1 MRLRGTI
8 FFWTLLATGLP
19 LLALTF
25 VLLNWG
31 EQRHLQEMDSDMGR
45 RLNALASEIDN
56 RLSYERE
63 MIRGIAQ
70 SSAMQDFIPVA
81 RAANEGVRHPDY
93 APLKNQLTQFLL
105 NLQRTIPSL
114 GSLRVLDG
122 LGNTLIKVSDGRARP
137 AIYPSLGNVE
147 YAEEELHA
155 PGFGR
160 AMRQWPN
167 GEINFMPLPQSR
179 WDLLTGQTL
188 TMLTA
193 LVPLGENGHPD
204 AILAVNTFGE
214 YLDRILRLVPR
225 PSGAELLIAER
236 NLDDPQ
242 RNGLLLY
249 HDRLDT
255 RFSAPKPHEVR
266 LQSLDGGEL
275 WQHIQHRPY
284 GQFNTA
290 NGQWRVYYQEFHPYP
305 NQLTSWILA
314 FAVPY
319 GTLDAPYA
327 GLRQSLWILVLLVF
341 IASAMLA
348 ILGARHI
355 ARPILQLRAALHDFA
370 GDASRRVNVS
380 SQTREIRELEND
392 FNDMAERLRA
402 AEAERL
408 RSERKMLQQ
417 AKLASIGQMAAGIG
431 HEINNPLNNILS
443 YTTLIERGLPAGS
456 THLQEDL
463 HDLREEAKR
472 AGRIVSGVMNFA
484 RQLPPEHHLFHVCPW
499 LKHTLELIEPEAMAK
514 DVVLVVQS
522 RDPDCQADADADQLQ
537 QVLLN
542 LLRNA
547 LHATA
552 EHGKIDIR
560 AECRQDCL
568 HVEVRD
574 YGSGLSERVLEHLFD
589 PFFTTKTVGEG
600 TGLGL
605 SISLGIVQYHGGELT
620 VRNHPQGGVEASF
633 NIPLTP
639 AAPRIPL
646 HPSEIGG
653 QHDPH

>member
-19 LLALTF
+19 LLALTL

-31 EQRHLQEMDSDMGR
+31 EQRYLHEIDSDMGR
-45 RLNALASEIDN
+45 RLNALSSEIDN
-56 RLSYERE
+56 RLNYERE

-70 SSAMQDFIPVA
+70 SSAMQDFLPVA
-81 RAANEGVRHPDY
+81 RAANEGARHPEY
-93 APLKNQLTQFLL
+93 NAQRNQLTQFLL

-122 LGNTLIKVSDGRARP
+122 VGNTLIKVSDGRARP

-147 YAEEELHA
+147 YAEEDLHS
-155 PGFGR
+155 PGFAR
-160 AMRQWPN
+160 AMRNWTS

-179 WDLLTGQTL
+179 WDLPTGQTL

-204 AILAVNTFGE
+204 AVLAVNTFGE

-255 RFSAPKPHEVR
+255 RFSAPKPHEVK
-266 LQSLDGGEL
+266 LQSLDNGEL
-275 WQHIQHRPY
+275 WAHIQKNPY
-284 GQFNTA
+284 GQFTTH
-290 NGQWRVYYQEFHPYP
+290 NGQWRIYYQEYHPYP
-305 NQLTSWILA
+305 NQLTSWIQA
-314 FAVPY
+314 FAVPFS
-319 GTLDAPYA
+319 TLDAPYA
-327 GLRQSLWILVLLVF
+327 GLRQALWLLVLLVF
-341 IASAMLA
+341 SASVLLA

-355 ARPILQLRAALHDFA
+355 AKPILQLRQALQDFA
-370 GDASRRVNVS
+370 SDTRRRVEVTS
-380 SQTREIRELEND
+380 HTHEIRELESA
-392 FNDMAERLRA
+392 FNAMAERLRA

-408 RSERKMLQQ
+408 RTERKMLQN

-443 YTTLIERGLPAGS
+443 YATLIERNIHSINNEL
-456 THLQEDL
+456 HEDIKE
-463 HDLREEAKR
+463 LREEAKR
-472 AGRIVSGVMNFA
+472 AGRIVRGVMNFA
-484 RQLPPEHHLFHVCPW
+484 RQLPPEHRRFLVCPW
-499 LKHTLELIEPEAMAK
+499 LKQTIELIEPEAMAK
-514 DVVLVVQS
+514 DVYFALQS
-522 RDPDCQADADADQLQ
+522 CDPACEAEADADQLQ

-542 LLRNA
+542 LLQNA
-547 LHATA
+547 LHATPNNGQIEISA
-552 EHGKIDIR
+552 QCTEQR
-560 AECRQDCL
+560 L
-568 HVEVRD
+568 HISVRD
-574 YGSGLSERVLEHLFD
+574 HGSGLPSEILEHIFD

-605 SISLGIVQYHGGELT
+605 SISLGIIQYHGGELSI
-620 VRNHPQGGVEASF
+620 RNHTSSGVEACF
-633 NIPLTP
+633 DVPLHA
-639 AAPRIPL
+639 AAPRLSHHATEENPL
-646 HPSEIGG
+646 P
-653 QHDPH
+653 

>member
-1 MRLRGTI
+1 MRLSGTI
-8 FFWTLLATGLP
+8 FFWTLLSTGLP
-19 LLALTF
+19 LLALTL
-25 VLLNWG
+25 VLLGWG
-31 EQRHLQEMDSDMGR
+31 EQRHLQEMDADMGR
-45 RLNALASEIDN
+45 RLNALGSEIDN

-70 SSAMQDFIPVA
+70 SSAMQDFLPVA

-122 LGNTLIKVSDGRARP
+122 LGNTLIKITDGRARP

-160 AMRQWPN
+160 ALRQWPS

-179 WDLLTGQTL
+179 WDLPTGQTL

-193 LVPLGENGHPD
+193 LVPLGEAGRTD

-255 RFSAPKPHEVR
+255 RFSAPKPHEVK

-275 WQHIQHRPY
+275 WQHIQRRPY
-284 GQFNTA
+284 GQFSTTD
-290 NGQWRVYYQEFHPYP
+290 GQWRVYYQEYHPYP

-319 GTLDAPYA
+319 STLDAPYA
-327 GLRQSLWILVLLVF
+327 GLRQSLWLLVLLVF
-341 IASAMLA
+341 SASALLA

-355 ARPILQLRAALHDFA
+355 ARPILQLRQALRDFA
-370 GDASRRVNVS
+370 SDAARRVQVS

-408 RSERKMLQQ
+408 RSERKLLQQ

-443 YTTLIERGLPAGS
+443 YATLIERGLPAAGA
-456 THLQEDL
+456 HLRADVQE
-463 HDLREEAKR
+463 LREETLR
-472 AGRIVSGVMNFA
+472 ASRIVRGVMNFA
-484 RQLPPEHHLFHVCPW
+484 RQLPPEHRLFRVCPW
-499 LKHTLELIEPEAMAK
+499 LKHCLELIEPEAMAR
-514 DVVLVVQS
+514 DVLLVVQS
-522 RDPDCQADADADQLQ
+522 CEPDCQANADADQLQ
-537 QVLLN
+537 QVVLN

-547 LHATA
+547 LHVTA
-552 EHGKIDIR
+552 DGGQIEVGASCHGQRLRIS
-560 AECRQDCL
+560 
-568 HVEVRD
+568 VRD
-574 YGSGLSERVLEHLFD
+574 HGSGLSSDALEHLFD

-605 SISLGIVQYHGGELT
+605 SISLGIVQYHGGELSI
-620 VRNHPQGGVEASF
+620 RNHPEGGVEASF
-633 NIPLTP
+633 ETPLIP

-646 HPSEIGG
+646 
-653 QHDPH
+653 

>member
-25 VLLNWG
+25 VLLQWG
-31 EQRHLQEMDSDMGR
+31 EQRHLHDMDSDMGR

-56 RLSYERE
+56 RLNYERA

-70 SSAMQDFIPVA
+70 SSPMQDFLPIA
-81 RAANEGVRHPDY
+81 RAANEGARHPEY
-93 APLKNQLTQFLL
+93 TAQKNQLTQFLL

-122 LGNTLIKVSDGRARP
+122 AGNTLIKVSEGRARP

-147 YAEEELHA
+147 YAEEDLHA
-155 PGFGR
+155 PGFAR
-160 AMRQWPN
+160 AMRLAPS
-167 GEINFMPLPQSR
+167 GEISFMPLPQSR
-179 WDLLTGQTL
+179 WDLPTGQTL

-193 LVPLGENGHPD
+193 LVPLGDNGRID

-225 PSGAELLIAER
+225 PSGTELLIAER

-255 RFSAPKPHEVR
+255 RFSAPKPHEVK

-275 WQHIQHRPY
+275 WQHLQQRPY
-284 GQFNTA
+284 GQFNSSD
-290 NGQWRVYYQEFHPYP
+290 GKWRVYYQEFHPYP
-305 NQLTSWILA
+305 NQLTSWILG

-319 GTLDAPYA
+319 STLDAPYA
-327 GLRQSLWILVLLVF
+327 GLRQTLWLLVLLVF
-341 IASAMLA
+341 IASALLA
-348 ILGARHI
+348 VLGARHI

-370 GDASRRVNVS
+370 HDASRRVEVTS
-380 SQTREIRELEND
+380 HTREIRELEND

-408 RSERKMLQQ
+408 RTERKMLQQ

-443 YTTLIERGLPAGS
+443 YATLIERGITNKNIELS
-456 THLQEDL
+456 SDINE
-463 HDLREEAKR
+463 LREETLR
-472 AGRIVSGVMNFA
+472 AGRIVRGVMNFA
-484 RQLPPEHHLFHVCPW
+484 RQLPPEHRPFKVCPW
-499 LKHTLELIEPEAMAK
+499 IKHTLELIEPEAMAK
-514 DVVLVVQS
+514 DVVFAVQS
-522 RDPDCQADADADQLQ
+522 CNPECQADADADQLQ

-547 LHATA
+547 LHATPDNGHI
-552 EHGKIDIR
+552 ELR
-560 AECRQDCL
+560 AACENQRL
-568 HVEVRD
+568 RISVRD
-574 YGSGLSERVLEHLFD
+574 HGSGLSSDVLEHLFD

-605 SISLGIVQYHGGELT
+605 SISLGIVQYHGGELNIS
-620 VRNHPQGGVEASF
+620 NHAEGGVVASF
-633 NIPLTP
+633 EIPLTP
-639 AAPRIPL
+639 SAPRIPL
-646 HPSEIGG
+646 QPLPGSN
-653 QHDPH
+653 P

>member
-31 EQRHLQEMDSDMGR
+31 EQRHLHEMDTDMGR

-56 RLSYERE
+56 RLNYERA

-70 SSAMQDFIPVA
+70 SSAMQDFLPVA
-81 RAANEGVRHPDY
+81 RAANEGARHPDY
-93 APLKNQLTQFLL
+93 AAQKSQLTQFLL

-122 LGNTLIKVSDGRARP
+122 AGNTLIKVSEGRARP

-147 YAEEELHA
+147 YAEEDLHS
-155 PGFGR
+155 PGFAR
-160 AMRQWPN
+160 AMRNWTS

-179 WDLLTGQTL
+179 WDLPTGQTL

-193 LVPLGENGHPD
+193 LVPLGESGHPD
-204 AILAVNTFGE
+204 AVLAVNTFGE

-225 PSGAELLIAER
+225 PSGTELLIAER

-255 RFSAPKPHEVR
+255 RFSAPKPHEVK

-275 WQHIQHRPY
+275 WQQIQRRPY
-284 GQFNTA
+284 GQFSSA
-290 NGQWRVYYQEFHPYP
+290 DGKWRVYYQEFHPYP

-319 GTLDAPYA
+319 STLDAPYA
-327 GLRQSLWILVLLVF
+327 GLRQSLWLLVLLVF
-341 IASAMLA
+341 SASALLA
-348 ILGARHI
+348 VLGARHI
-355 ARPILQLRAALHDFA
+355 ARPILQLREALRDFA
-370 GDASRRVNVS
+370 SDATRRVAVTS
-380 SQTREIRELEND
+380 HTREIRELEND

-443 YTTLIERGLPAGS
+443 YATLIERGLPAAS
-456 THLQEDL
+456 ARL
-463 HDLREEAKR
+463 HDDIQELREETQR
-472 AGRIVSGVMNFA
+472 AGRIVRGVMNFA
-484 RQLPPEHHLFHVCPW
+484 RQLPPEHRSFKVCPW
-499 LKHTLELIEPEAMAK
+499 IKHTLELIEPEAMDR
-514 DVVLVVQS
+514 DVMFAVQS
-522 RDPDCQADADADQLQ
+522 CDTECQADADADQLQ

-547 LHATA
+547 LHATS
-552 EHGKIDIR
+552 EHGQI
-560 AECRQDCL
+560 EL
-568 HVEVRD
+568 HAACENQRLRVSVRD
-574 YGSGLSERVLEHLFD
+574 HGHGLSNDVLEHLFD

-605 SISLGIVQYHGGELT
+605 SISLGIIQYHGGELSI
-620 VRNHPQGGVEASF
+620 RNHPEGGVEARF
-633 NIPLTP
+633 EIPLTP
-639 AAPRIPL
+639 AAPRIP
-646 HPSEIGG
+646 I
-653 QHDPH
+653 

>member
-8 FFWTLLATGLP
+8 FFWTLIATGLP
-19 LLALTF
+19 LLSLTF

-31 EQRHLQEMDSDMGR
+31 EQRYLHEMDADMGR

-56 RLSYERE
+56 RLGYERD

-70 SSAMQDFIPVA
+70 SSAMQDFLPVA
-81 RAANEGVRHPDY
+81 RAAGEGARHPDY
-93 APLKNQLTQFLL
+93 VPLKNQLTQFLL

-122 LGNTLIKVSDGRARP
+122 QGNTLIKITEGRARP
-137 AIYPSLGNVE
+137 ALYPSLGNVE

-155 PGFGR
+155 PGFAR
-160 AMRQWPN
+160 AMRQNPS
-167 GEINFMPLPQSR
+167 GEIVFMPLPQSR
-179 WDLLTGQTL
+179 WDLPSGQTL

-193 LVPLGENGHPD
+193 LVPLGEGGRVD
-204 AILAVNTFGE
+204 AVLAINTFGA

-255 RFSAPKPHEVR
+255 RFSAPKPHEVK
-266 LQSLDGGEL
+266 LQSLDDGEL
-275 WQHIQHRPY
+275 WQHLQRSPY
-284 GQFNTA
+284 GQFNTHD
-290 NGQWRVYYQEFHPYP
+290 GQWRVYYQEFHPYP

-319 GTLDAPYA
+319 STLDTPYA
-327 GLRQSLWILVLLVF
+327 GLRQSLWLLVLLVF
-341 IASAMLA
+341 IASALLA
-348 ILGARHI
+348 VLGARHI
-355 ARPILQLRAALHDFA
+355 ARPILQLRSALHDFA
-370 GDASRRVNVS
+370 DNANRRVKVS
-380 SQTREIRELEND
+380 SQTREIRELEDD
-392 FNDMAERLRA
+392 FNSMAERLRA

-443 YTTLIERGLPAGS
+443 YATLIERGLPADS
-456 THLQEDL
+456 KHL
-463 HDLREEAKR
+463 HDDIQGLREETKR
-472 AGRIVSGVMNFA
+472 ASRIVRGVMNFA
-484 RQLPPEHHLFHVCPW
+484 HQLPPQHQPFQVCPW
-499 LKHTLELIEPEAMAK
+499 LKHTLELIEPEAMAR
-514 DVVLVVQS
+514 DVVFELRSCQA
-522 RDPDCQADADADQLQ
+522 DCQADADADQLQ

-547 LHATA
+547 LHASV
-552 EHGKIDIR
+552 EHGKIDVHAHCSAAQLR
-560 AECRQDCL
+560 
-568 HVEVRD
+568 VVVRD
-574 YGSGLSERVLEHLFD
+574 YGTGLSDDVLEHLFD

-620 VRNHPQGGVEASF
+620 LHNHAQGGVEACF
-633 NIPLTP
+633 AIPLKP
-639 AAPRIPL
+639 APPRIPVT
-646 HPSEIGG
+646 
-653 QHDPH
+653 PHSDYSS